1 MRDGIEWEVRYH
13 EGPSNNPD
21 LAGTRSARGSTI
33 KFGVRVAGEP
43 GTQGPVPDVYVQA
56 ANAELVRRLG
66 NPVQNPGQA
75 EYVDSHGFAYLDNQG
90 GMCQWFLDTEL
101 ADLVSMVRVS
111 DLAFSPV

>member
-56 ANAELVRRLG
+56 ADAELVRRLG
-66 NPVQNPGQA
+66 IPMQNLGRTQ
-75 EYVDSHGFAYLDNQG
+75 YVDRFGYAYLDNQG
-90 GMCQWFLDTEL
+90 AIRGLRTDATHL
-101 ADLVSMVRVS
+101 LGAGHPDL
-111 DLAFSPV
+111 P